1 MILRGALLLA
11 IEPVG
16 LRGADTG
23 QPVCTGANTIDFLE
37 LPVQVALVG
46 KAQLRRHLE
55 WQTALLQQSSG
66 MGDTLL
72 HQPGVRWHAGGA
84 LKYAGKVEWRQI
96 DCGGEFYQ

>member
-46 KAQLRRHLE
+46 EAQTMGHLAGRQPQAQQALGTPGAQLHGPLPRAE
-55 WQTALLQQSSG
+55 
-66 MGDTLL
+66 
-72 HQPGVRWHAGGA
+72 PG
-84 LKYAGKVEWRQI
+84 
-96 DCGGEFYQ
+96 